1 MKVING
7 DEDYI
12 VITNN
17 GTIIRSPINQV
28 RICGRNSSGVK
39 IINLRE
45 KESVSS
51 FTVLPKEEV
60 ETPSEP
66 LNESETSEENS
77 LPQEEKSE

>member
-51 FTVLPKEEV
+51 FAVLPKEEV